1 MDLGALNA
9 MAVQHPL
16 ARAASVL
23 GPLLSPPA
31 VPMGGSNTTP
41 NVLGITPTGAV
52 EGPSMR
58 FIANL
63 ADADDTRLVNFMGQ
77 SGHAASEHYEDQFEP
92 WRAVETR
99 KLVFT
104 RAGGGARGA
113 EHADI
118 ATVIRPTAVTIVRS
132 DG

>member
-1 MDLGALNA
+1 WGELNV
-9 MAVQHPL
+9 MTVQHPL
-16 ARAASVL
+16 ARAAGIL
-23 GPLLSPPA
+23 GPLLSPPS

-41 NVLGITPTGAV
+41 NVLGITPTGGV

-77 SGHAASEHYEDQFEP
+77 SGHAGSAHYADQFGA

-99 KLVFT
+99 RLAFSA
-104 RAGGGARGA
+104 RAVAREGRNTL
-113 EHADI
+113 I
-118 ATVIRPTAVTIVRS
+118 LRP
-132 DG
+132 

>member
-1 MDLGALNA
+1 
-9 MAVQHPL
+9 MAVRHPL
-16 ARAASVL
+16 ARAAGVL

-41 NVLGITPTGAV
+41 NVLGITPAGAA

-63 ADADDTRLVNFMGQ
+63 ADPDDTRLVNFMGQ
-77 SGHAASEHYEDQFEP
+77 SGHAASAHYEDQFEP

-99 KLVFT
+99 RLAFSPQAVVREARNTLVLK
-104 RAGGGARGA
+104 
-113 EHADI
+113 
-118 ATVIRPTAVTIVRS
+118 P
-132 DG
+132 

>member
-1 MDLGALNA
+1 

-31 VPMGGSNTTP
+31 ARMGGANTTP

-63 ADADDTRLVNFMGQ
+63 ADPDDTRLVNFMGQ
-77 SGHAASEHYEDQFEP
+77 SGHAASAHYADQFEA

-99 KLVFT
+99 RLAFS
-104 RAGGGARGA
+104 A
-113 EHADI
+113 
-118 ATVIRPTAVTIVRS
+118 TAVAREARNTLILRP
-132 DG
+132 